1 MKDSDEEN
9 QKVDEFHDNP
19 HKDQNERIEHLKRE
33 LQEKYITFLDLSRRA
48 SNGGSADSTCND
60 ETKISKRRGKP
71 NLWQEQGIRV
81 EQISQKNTTLDTIDT
96 TAHTA
101 FYEKYSEDFLP
112 EIIEAPDY
120 EKEKMVLE
128 NKQFN
133 EYYNRVLLDM
143 NRLNKMSDA
152 KRNKSFMRKSLFR
165 RRSVMSMNSSI
176 YENGF
181 KQFLKSFPRQLCE
194 RIGFTGD
201 DHYSGEFFFFAII
214 IPSKYNECIMS
225 DIIA

>member
-9 QKVDEFHDNP
+9 QKADEFHDNP
-19 HKDQNERIEHLKRE
+19 HPDKNERIEHLKRE

-48 SNGGSADSTCND
+48 SNGGSADSTTND

-71 NLWQEQGIRV
+71 NLWQEQGVIRV

-96 TAHTA
+96 TTHTA
-101 FYEKYSEDFLP
+101 TDEKYTEDFLP
-112 EIIEAPDY
+112 EMTDY
-120 EKEKMVLE
+120 ETEKMVLE
-128 NKQFN
+128 NKHFN

-152 KRNKSFMRKSLFR
+152 KRDNSSMRKSLFR

-181 KQFLKSFPRQLCE
+181 KHFLKSFPRQLCE

-214 IPSKYNECIMS
+214 IPSKYNEYIMS